1 MALHKTSE
9 HQFKG
14 AGKWFRSQ
22 YLADQYADRDRTYRR
37 ARRAG
42 FGTTPDELEKFRK
55 WEADR
60 DAFIQ
65 GNKDRQARER
75 AERDALREKYGAH
88 PNAQVSRLVVTEQA
102 AKDSRKYLAQVNQRR
117 LTDSERLDLLR
128 SMYRQRH
135 KISPADLLIRIGN
148 VLGEPQ

>member
-1 MALHKTSE
+1 MSLYETPE
-9 HQFKG
+9 HPYKG

-22 YLADQYADRDRTYRR
+22 YLADRYAERDRCYKR

-42 FGTTPDELEKFRK
+42 FGTTPEELEKFRK

-60 DAFIQ
+60 DTLIEKQKKIKA
-65 GNKDRQARER
+65 KER

-102 AKDSRKYLAQVNQRR
+102 AKDSRQYLAEVNKRR
-117 LTDSERLDLLR
+117 LTDSERLN
-128 SMYRQRH
+128 SMRALYRQRH
-135 KISPADLLIRIGN
+135 QMSPADLLIRLGSY
-148 VLGEPQ
+148 LGEEL